1 MVLQLRGGR
10 SQNKPQKGG
19 EPGCN
24 PALLSLDAPTHHSE
38 KTRGTFVNSTSRAL
52 AGGQP
57 TDPNALSYPP
67 PDISRHMESR
77 EGCQTTAQ
85 RGEEVVQ
92 PWLPVASDALANAST
107 VDAGT
112 DERSNE
118 RVRPTREAMERR
130 LTPTRAPIELVLA
143 TFSDPRGPVGVV
155 QGVQAHVL
163 PRSDRPAL
171 VLLAQVGRATA
182 AAGAP

>member
-1 MVLQLRGGR
+1 MLQLHGGR

-57 TDPNALSYPP
+57 TDPNALPYPP
-67 PDISRHMESR
+67 PDLSGHMGTR
-77 EGCQTTAQ
+77 KGCQTALQ
-85 RGEEVVQ
+85 QGGEVVQ
-92 PWLPVASDALANAST
+92 PRLPVASAALAN
-107 VDAGT
+107 VK
-112 DERSNE
+112 RSNE
-118 RVRPTREAMERR
+118 RVRPTREAMVRHP
-130 LTPTRAPIELVLA
+130 TPTRMPSWLVS
-143 TFSDPRGPVGVV
+143 TTSSGPGGAVGVAH
-155 QGVQAHVL
+155 GVQAHVL
-163 PRSDRPAL
+163 PRSGRPAL

-182 AAGAP
+182 ATEAP